1 MQGDDDVQEN
11 SLYKKEVSKIIER
24 KFTIPAYQRG
34 YRWGKKQVMELLEDI
49 YSSDQSLCLQ
59 PIVVKRKGDNHYELI
74 DGQQRLTTL
83 YLIYRFMKDEGYN
96 SKINLPFPLEY
107 ETRPKSAEYLTRPD
121 EKNKDDNVDF
131 YHIYHS
137 YQAIKEWFGKDAN
150 QAKTKADTIYPK
162 FDNNVFVI
170 WYEVDEK
177 TDAPGLFTRLNAGRI
192 PLTNSEL
199 IKARLLLVVKTAN
212 GSDDE
217 RGRLKQIEIATQWDT
232 IERGLHNEEF
242 WAFLTNA
249 PGEECS
255 ARIELVF
262 DLLADKKQE
271 DKDEFH
277 TFRWFEEKLDGK
289 GGVDELWNTI
299 QETFQTL
306 RGWYEDRDLYHK
318 VGYLVAEG
326 KTELSRLVRESQG
339 KTKSAFKNF
348 LDDEIRGGLQGI
360 SCDDLSYENGADK
373 DKIQRILRLFNV
385 ELLAQVKNSL
395 ERYPFSLDKSQNW
408 SLEHIHAQNAES
420 LRKEDEWR
428 EWLTKHREV
437 LEEIAQKDKA
447 LEDLAGEIE
456 IALGKKEIGG
466 EAFRNL
472 QGKIIAALSAK
483 EDDFQVDLHGLGNLA
498 FMPQG
503 ENAALSNSVFAVKR
517 KKLIEMDKA
526 GCYIPIGTRWVFL
539 KYYGDGQNCLHY
551 WYKSDYDAYLNEIK
565 TVLRAYLPK
574 EDGR

>member
-1 MQGDDDVQEN
+1 MQEN
-11 SLYKKEVSKIIER
+11 SLYKKEVSKIKGE
-24 KFTIPAYQRG
+24 FTVPAYQRG
-34 YRWGKKQVMELLEDI
+34 YRWGEKQVRELLEDI

-59 PIVVKRKGDNHYELI
+59 PIVVKRKGDKYELI

-83 YLIYRFMKDEGYN
+83 YLIYRFMKDEGY
-96 SKINLPFPLEY
+96 KPRIDLPFSLEY
-107 ETRPKSAEYLTRPD
+107 ETRPKSGEYLMRPD

-137 YQAIKEWFGKDAN
+137 YQAIKEWFGEDAN
-150 QAKTKADTIYPK
+150 QAQTKADTIYPK

-199 IKARLLLVVKTAN
+199 IKARLLLVVRTAN

-217 RGRLKQIEIATQWDT
+217 RGRLKQIEIATQWDAM
-232 IERGLHNEEF
+232 ERELHNEEF

-249 PGEECS
+249 PGEGCP
-255 ARIELVF
+255 ARIDLVF
-262 DLLADKKQE
+262 DLLADKKQK

-277 TFRWFEEKLDGK
+277 TFRWFEEELDGK

-326 KTELSRLVRESQG
+326 KTELSRLIRESQG
-339 KTKSAFKNF
+339 KTKSAFRNF
-348 LDDEIRGGLQGI
+348 LDNEIRGGLQGI
-360 SCDDLSYENGADK
+360 SCDDLSYENGMDK

-408 SLEHIHAQNAES
+408 SLEHIHAQNAEL

-428 EWLTKHREV
+428 EWLTKHQEA
-437 LEEIAQKDKA
+437 LEEIAQEDKA
-447 LEDLAGEIE
+447 LEALVGEIE

-466 EAFRNL
+466 ETFRSL

-526 GCYIPIGTRWVFL
+526 GRYIPMGTRWVFL